1 MPKETSGPT
10 LMKDRISPDVI
21 AHLADLLAA
30 ASKSFR
36 RDEFLADAVEG
47 LESMEMKARVL
58 HVADALSRS
67 LPADFPEAAEVIDE
81 ALGSPGLNS
90 WMAYPVD
97 DFVARYGIDF
107 PDVALPLMGKLTKRW
122 SCEFAIRPFIR
133 EHPKETFAQF
143 DNWIESDDEDLRRLV
158 SEGSRPRLPWGG
170 FIPEFVEDP
179 APTIALLDRLV
190 DDPSLYVRKS
200 VANHLNDIAKDHPEL
215 AIETARRWLDG
226 DPDSERRHWIVGHGM
241 RSLIKAGDPEALA
254 LVGYDAGAPVEIKG
268 FEVNPDAIAIGEAV
282 TISFTLV
289 AEEETPVM
297 VDYLVHHAGTKGARS
312 AKVFKLKKVKLSAG
326 KPVLFRREHRI
337 REVSVRKIY
346 PGPHV
351 IEVQV
356 NGRVLA
362 AATVE
367 VTETG

>member
-10 LMKDRISPDVI
+10 LMKDRISPDVVT
-21 AHLADLLAA
+21 HLADLLAA
-30 ASKSFR
+30 ASKSFKR
-36 RDEFLADAVEG
+36 EEFLAAAIEG
-47 LESMEMKARVL
+47 LESMEMKARVI
-58 HVADALSRS
+58 HVADALAAG
-67 LPADFPEAAEVIDE
+67 LPANFPKAAKVIDR
-81 ALGSPGLNS
+81 ALKSPELNS
-90 WMAYPVD
+90 WMAYAVD
-97 DFVARYGIDF
+97 DYVARYGIDL
-107 PDVALPLMGKLTKRW
+107 PEVALPLMGKLTKRW

-133 EHPKETFAQF
+133 EHPKETFEQF
-143 DNWIESDDEDLRRLV
+143 DIWIGSDDEDLRRLV

-200 VANHLNDIAKDHPEL
+200 VANHLNDIAKDHPQL
-215 AIETARRWLDG
+215 AIGTARRWLDEG
-226 DPDSERRHWIVGHGM
+226 GEPERRHWIVNHGM
-241 RSLIKAGDPEALA
+241 RSLIKAGNPEALS
-254 LVGYDAGAPVEIKG
+254 LVGYDSDATLEIDG
-268 FEVNPDAIAIGEAV
+268 FEVTPGKIGIGEAI
-282 TISFTLV
+282 TITFTLV

-297 VDYLVHHAGTKGARS
+297 VDYLVHHAGAKGARS
-312 AKVFKLKKVKLSAG
+312 AKVFKLKKVKLPAG

-362 AATVE
+362 TATVE
-367 VTETG
+367 VVGAD